1 MVALTSEERGGGG
14 KGGALVL
21 RPPVDPG
28 DKGALAWLG
37 RVPNKK
43 ENKILFSPSLSP
55 LLSSRL
61 LILPFVCFLSFLFSV
76 SEFLRTGNF

>member
-1 MVALTSEERGGGG
+1 MVALTSEERERERRRRRR
-14 KGGALVL
+14 ALVL
-21 RPPVDPG
+21 RPPVVPG
-28 DKGALAWLG
+28 DKGALAWPG

-43 ENKILFSPSLSP
+43 ENKNTLSP

>member
-43 ENKILFSPSLSP
+43 ENKILFSPSL
-55 LLSSRL
+55 
-61 LILPFVCFLSFLFSV
+61 
-76 SEFLRTGNF
+76 

>member
-28 DKGALAWLG
+28 DKGALAWPG

-43 ENKILFSPSLSP
+43 ENKNTLSP

-76 SEFLRTGNF
+76 SAFLRTGNS